1 MSQNKSSFSKRN
13 CFLTCILLK
22 NMKHL
27 VQVDI
32 SNSSKIILELNDENS
47 PKTVKSF
54 LEKLPFTLELNVW
67 GDEIYT
73 SSSPIIIPEE
83 NSKSPVS
90 LNDVA
95 YWPTGKAICLFYGPT
110 PIGKNG
116 EITPASPVNIIG
128 KIIDPDKSVIDAAE
142 GNKATFRLKS

>member
-1 MSQNKSSFSKRN
+1 
-13 CFLTCILLK
+13 
-22 NMKHL
+22 MKHL

-32 SNSSKIILELNDENS
+32 SNSSSIILELNDENS

-73 SSSPIIIPEE
+73 SSSPISIPEE

-128 KIIDPDKSVIDAAE
+128 KIIDPDKSVIDTAE

>member
-1 MSQNKSSFSKRN
+1 
-13 CFLTCILLK
+13 
-22 NMKHL
+22 MKYK

-32 SNSSKIILELNDENS
+32 SNSSNVYLELNDEYS

-54 LEKLPFTLELNVW
+54 LDHLPFTLELNVW

-73 SSSPIIIPEE
+73 SSSPIIISEE

-110 PIGKNG
+110 PISKDGK
-116 EITPASPVNIIG
+116 IIPASPVNIIG
-128 KIIDPDKSVIDAAE
+128 KVIDPDKSVLDTAE
-142 GNKATFRLKS
+142 GKSASFHLTS

>member
-1 MSQNKSSFSKRN
+1 
-13 CFLTCILLK
+13 
-22 NMKHL
+22 MKHMI
-27 VQVDI
+27 QVDI
-32 SNSSKIILELNDENS
+32 SNSSGVVLELNDENS

-54 LEKLPFTLELNVW
+54 LEKLPFSLELNVW

-73 SSSPIIIPEE
+73 SSSPIDIPEE

-90 LNDVA
+90 LYDVA
-95 YWPTGKAICLFYGPT
+95 FWPTGRAICLFYGPT

-128 KIIDPDKSVIDAAE
+128 KIIDPDKSVLDNAE
-142 GNKATFRLKS
+142 GKEATFRLKS

>member
-1 MSQNKSSFSKRN
+1 MKQIVEVG
-13 CFLTCILLK
+13 IL
-22 NMKHL
+22 
-27 VQVDI
+27 
-32 SNSSKIILELNDENS
+32 NSSSIILELNDENS

-54 LEKLPFTLELNVW
+54 LEQLPFTLELNVW

-73 SSSPIIIPEE
+73 SSSPIEIPEE

-90 LNDVA
+90 LYDIA

-128 KIIDPDKSVIDAAE
+128 KIIDPDKSVLDTAE
-142 GNKATFRLKS
+142 GKEATFSLKS

>member
-1 MSQNKSSFSKRN
+1 
-13 CFLTCILLK
+13 
-22 NMKHL
+22 MKYK

-32 SNSSKIILELNDENS
+32 SNSSSAYLELNDEHS

-54 LEKLPFTLELNVW
+54 LDHLPFTLELNVW

-73 SSSPIIIPEE
+73 SSSPITISEE

-110 PIGKNG
+110 PTSKDGK
-116 EITPASPVNIIG
+116 IIPASPVNIIG
-128 KIIDPDKSVIDAAE
+128 KVIDPDKSILDTAE
-142 GNKATFRLKS
+142 GKSSSFHLTS